1 MRGYCSSTDNPI
13 CFLPDEVYAAYPEA
27 KYILT
32 IRPDGKN
39 GWWRSIMEA
48 AGWHT
53 RRDFGR
59 YLFRFLIWP
68 VGFLRRT
75 DDKVQD
81 IHGLCRQRYG
91 GFDAE
96 LYDKHNAHVRDLVPE
111 GQLLV
116 YDVREG
122 WDPLCK
128 FLQVPVPGEEF
139 PRLNETGAMQRIYL
153 GMMMFGAFH
162 WVMYAA
168 GATAMAYLATKPET
182 IAGLLSGSQDLVLAG
197 LQRSGLR

>member
-1 MRGYCSSTDNPI
+1 MRGYRSSTDNPI
-13 CFLPDEVYAAYPEA
+13 CFIPDEVYATYPKA
-27 KYILT
+27 RYILT
-32 IRPDGKN
+32 TRPDGKD

-81 IHGLCRQRYG
+81 VHELCRQRYG

-96 LYDKHNAHVRDLVPE
+96 LYDKHNAHVQELVPKD
-111 GQLLV
+111 QLLI

-122 WDPLCK
+122 WEPLCK
-128 FLQVPVPGEEF
+128 FLQVPVPSEEF
-139 PRLNETGAMQRIYL
+139 PRLNETGAMQRIYI

-162 WVMYAA
+162 WAMYAGGA
-168 GATAMAYLATKPET
+168 AATAYIAMNPQT
-182 IAGLLSGSQDLVLAG
+182 IAGLLSRSQDFVLT
-197 LQRSGLR
+197 GLRRFGLR